1 MTSIKTVLAGF
12 ALVAVV
18 CLAVVL
24 LADSTPTQRT
34 PSTRSSPA
42 ETTPSGPR
50 LTEKQINRQDRTS
63 KRQARREARAFDQRP
78 LLNAL
83 PTNYQGVSVDIGGL
97 AADGRRTVV
106 TVDAHGQGRRWA
118 LVAYRALR
126 RETGDRSDD
135 YELEIRP

>member
-1 MTSIKTVLAGF
+1 MTSIKTALVGF

-24 LADSTPTQRT
+24 LADSTPTTRRPST
-34 PSTRSSPA
+34 PSAPA
-42 ETTPSGPR
+42 GAAPLTPR
-50 LTEKQINRQDRTS
+50 FTQQQINRQDHTS
-63 KRQARREARAFDQRP
+63 SRQARREARAFDQRP

-97 AADGRRTVV
+97 ATDGRRTVV
-106 TVDAHGQGRRWA
+106 TVDAHGQGRRRA
-118 LVAYRALR
+118 LIAYRALR
-126 RETGDRSDD
+126 RETGDRSED